1 MAIVEMTDKKIEKVI
16 DYELYRSKLADEY
29 FLGNC
34 ANKRIAKMINKIFS
48 WSTIYQN
55 RR

>member
-1 MAIVEMTDKKIEKVI
+1 MNYEKVI
-16 DYELYRSKLADEY
+16 DYELYRSKLADKY

-34 ANKRIAKMINKIFS
+34 TNKRIAKMINKIFS

-55 RR
+55 RRGI